1 MLMASVCLRRRKD
14 MEFQGRKILE
24 LPGVDEYIYPIGM
37 FVLRWGLRID
47 FTPTEREKYMLLE
60 NDAKELLRNL
70 QRNNRDERSYAFALE
85 ILLRMRQLAVLFSL

>member
-1 MLMASVCLRRRKD
+1 M
-14 MEFQGRKILE
+14 
-24 LPGVDEYIYPIGM
+24 
-37 FVLRWGLRID
+37 GLRID